1 MSNSFDKPVFYMKD
15 LVQMFGRHPITIRR
29 WWKSGKFPAP
39 TKPSTLAWRADVI
52 YQWIQENT
60 NGPDI

>member
-1 MSNSFDKPVFYMKD
+1 MKD